1 MRPEVKR
8 WFKIVFC
15 TLMVAF
21 SVSIGFS
28 DWVYPDNSGDKTR
41 ETETP
46 EIVAEPCCF
55 IDDNPSKK
63 YVKIEDALKIA
74 KKSARNDIVYVL
86 PGSNP
91 IIESDCKVDK
101 GDTLCLPYSIT
112 KDANGNNVYNWKK
125 IDNRVAGFAD
135 ENKAKVDEN
144 RKNIVTIK
152 SGITLTVEGTLQ
164 IGGEMGSY
172 SAGVAGQTNGNY
184 CEIQMEPKSK
194 ISSTGELYCFGYIKE
209 TRYIDVEREYSQEA
223 IVDISGGT
231 VHIPLVIHDFKGGT
245 ITVSRFKAAN
255 QSPFEVIDILN
266 IQSLLRFHNPA
277 IMKAY
282 ADLYAGDQHNTTNFD
297 IFSSSNSLLN
307 FSTGAYMES
316 KYINKD
322 YWVTESN
329 GKLYSYTTSY
339 NSSATDNGTDAVA
352 KQFRVH
358 NKMSLYGSVSFG
370 TMSMDI
376 NPLGVGNFNISTAK
390 IYFPISFR
398 QQVHIYGNL
407 TSNYQ
412 IQIMGGCN
420 VYVEEGATFT
430 NTANFLGYG
439 DDVQY
444 IDSLTNNKGEVHS
457 IYNHYP
463 KYFIGKGAK
472 LYLKGKYTQS
482 ANGFACKVI
491 SQSDNAQL
499 DILNAST
506 TTLQTT
512 ENGYRNLGNALD
524 KLGFLA
530 NPGTTVIERI
540 TGKANGPL
548 FETKADGDL
557 ANHYRYDSRDNCW
570 IKNTKQIYVLVHN
583 KANMHLRDPSITLSF
598 ENTNFIVNEGKTN
611 STIIYSDIKI
621 QVGVSTMSGVGYSST
636 AVVKVYLSD
645 SNQLYWQGRLKG
657 GDGTVGTFVTPT
669 QPITI
674 EFTAE

>member
-1 MRPEVKR
+1 MHDMRPEVKR

-15 TLMVAF
+15 TLMVVF
-21 SVSIGFS
+21 CVSIGFS
-28 DWVYPDNSGDKTR
+28 DWVYPDNSGDQTTSSEK
-41 ETETP
+41 P
-46 EIVAEPCCF
+46 KIVAEPCCF

-74 KKSARNDIVYVL
+74 KNSARNDIVYVL

-91 IIESDCKVDK
+91 IIESNCKVEK

-112 KDANGNNVYNWKK
+112 KDKNGDPFYNWRK

-135 ENKAKVDEN
+135 ESKAKVDEN

-194 ISSTGELYCFGYIKE
+194 IISTGELYCFGYIKE
-209 TRYIDVEREYSQEA
+209 TRYIDVETEYSQEA
-223 IVDISGGT
+223 IVDVSGGT

-245 ITVSRFKAAN
+245 ITVSRFKAGQ
-255 QSPFEVIDILN
+255 QSPFEVVDIVN
-266 IQSLLRFHNPA
+266 IQSLFRFHNPA

-282 ADLYAGDQHNTTNFD
+282 ADLYAGDKHNTTNFN
-297 IFSSSNSLLN
+297 IFSPSNSLLN
-307 FSTGAYMES
+307 FASGAYMES

-339 NSSATDNGTDAVA
+339 NSDAIDNGTEAVA

-358 NKMSLYGSVSFG
+358 NKISLYGSVSFG

-390 IYFPISFR
+390 IYFPVSFR
-398 QQVHIYGNL
+398 QQIHIFGNL

-420 VYVEEGATFT
+420 VYVEEGASFI
-430 NTANFLGYG
+430 NSADFLGYG

-444 IDSLTNNKGEVHS
+444 TDYLMIGIDKH
-457 IYNHYP
+457 
-463 KYFIGKGAK
+463 FIG
-472 LYLKGKYTQS
+472 Y
-482 ANGFACKVI
+482 
-491 SQSDNAQL
+491 
-499 DILNAST
+499 
-506 TTLQTT
+506 
-512 ENGYRNLGNALD
+512 
-524 KLGFLA
+524 
-530 NPGTTVIERI
+530 
-540 TGKANGPL
+540 
-548 FETKADGDL
+548 
-557 ANHYRYDSRDNCW
+557 H
-570 IKNTKQIYVLVHN
+570 
-583 KANMHLRDPSITLSF
+583 
-598 ENTNFIVNEGKTN
+598 
-611 STIIYSDIKI
+611 
-621 QVGVSTMSGVGYSST
+621 
-636 AVVKVYLSD
+636 
-645 SNQLYWQGRLKG
+645 
-657 GDGTVGTFVTPT
+657 
-669 QPITI
+669 QPK
-674 EFTAE
+674 